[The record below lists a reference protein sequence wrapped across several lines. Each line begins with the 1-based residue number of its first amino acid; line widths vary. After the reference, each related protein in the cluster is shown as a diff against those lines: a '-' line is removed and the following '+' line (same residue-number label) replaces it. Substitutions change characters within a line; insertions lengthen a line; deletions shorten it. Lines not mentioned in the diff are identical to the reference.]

1 MLSAQNS
8 QSLTIILISL
18 LGKSKKM
25 AFKLDVEPLPE
36 LQYKTLNQSFFLQLP
51 PTPQAP
57 TTIKIGHCKLS
68 WVNDFQIQICLRIF
82 SSSSFR
88 YLSVSRLI
96 FPKFMF
102 LENMCCNP
110 SASNSLHK
118 SCVSDLLR
126 SVQTFVITLH
136 ELVTHGVCSSAPWPY
151 QRDTFPFPWG
161 NSHFWSPSP
170 ENLCRKQELQK
181 IISVLGRHVHW
192 EAHTSSAPVIFTSA
206 SR

>member
-96 FPKFMF
+96 FPNLCFWKT
-102 LENMCCNP
+102 C
-110 SASNSLHK
+110 A
-118 SCVSDLLR
+118 VILLQVIR
-126 SVQTFVITLH
+126 SINHVWVICKSVQTFVITLH

-192 EAHTSSAPVIFTSA
+192 EAHTSSAPVIFPSA